1 MNSQN
6 LKRFD
11 LMVTLSDYSIN
22 KRRVEKR
29 KAKQDKQIQKTV
41 PPQQQLEYD
50 KTNTVA
56 AL

>member
-6 LKRFD
+6 LARFN

-22 KRRVEKR
+22 KRRVEKQ
-29 KAKQDKQIQKTV
+29 KAKRDKQIQKTV
-41 PPQQQLEYD
+41 PSHQQREYD

-56 AL
+56 A

>member
-56 AL
+56 AS